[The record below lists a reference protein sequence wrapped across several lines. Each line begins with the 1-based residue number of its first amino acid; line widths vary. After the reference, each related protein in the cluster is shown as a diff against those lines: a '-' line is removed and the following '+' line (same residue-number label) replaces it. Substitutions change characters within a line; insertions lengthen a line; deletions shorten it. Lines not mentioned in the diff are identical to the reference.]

1 MYRLFLKTALVL
13 IVFCFN
19 AVVIAAEV
27 GNPMPACLVSLL
39 GETKTE
45 DLQKYKGQVL
55 YVDFWASWCIPCAHS
70 FPFLNELHEQFKEK
84 GLQIVGIN
92 LDENV
97 NDAKDFLAKFPAR
110 FTVVADATK
119 QCAKDFDVKAM
130 PSSYIVD
137 KKGHIHHVHLGFRP
151 GETQE
156 LRALVESLLAEK

>member
-1 MYRLFLKTALVL
+1 MYQLFLKTALVL
-13 IVFCFN
+13 TVFCFN

-27 GNPMPACLVSLL
+27 GNPMPACLVSAL

-97 NDAKDFLAKFPAR
+97 VDAKDFLAKFPAS
-110 FTVVADATK
+110 FTIVADATK

-137 KKGHIHHVHLGFRP
+137 KKGFIHHVHLGFRP